1 MECVS
6 EDLVELLL
14 ILLWVG
20 HRGRLCAD
28 EGEVGVA
35 SHWDA
40 HCHQPVD
47 DPFWKGFMLGNENC
61 ADGEAS
67 TGLPGFIGC
76 LATPE
81 ESAVSTDLR

>member
-1 MECVS
+1 MERVS

-20 HRGRLCAD
+20 HRWDVCAD

-35 SHWDA
+35 CQWDA
-40 HCHQPVD
+40 HGHQPVVGH
-47 DPFWKGFMLGNENC
+47 FWKGFKLGDENS
-61 ADGEAS
+61 ADGEAN

-76 LATPE
+76 LATSK
-81 ESAVSTDLR
+81 ESV